1 MGHRNQDKN
10 IFKKE
15 EMANWLPK
23 DIKKSDK
30 IQAEVWLLW
39 QERDCKWPYKNLFSR
54 MVEIKAQLK

>member
-39 QERDCKWPYKNLFSR
+39 QERDCKWLYKNHLQ
-54 MVEIKAQLK
+54 VEW